1 MQKWRRG
8 EDIPMPLTPR
18 EFGEAIDDCIR
29 ILRKISD
36 EQFNGIING
45 KKDA

>member
-1 MQKWRRG
+1 
-8 EDIPMPLTPR
+8 MPLTPR